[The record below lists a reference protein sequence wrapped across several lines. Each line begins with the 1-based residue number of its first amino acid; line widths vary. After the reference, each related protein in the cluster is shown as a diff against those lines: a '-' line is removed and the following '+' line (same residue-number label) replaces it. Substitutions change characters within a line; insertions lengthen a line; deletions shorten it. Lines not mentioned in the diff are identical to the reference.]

1 MCVGEGGG
9 GGYVAGKS
17 KRSGDWG
24 KEGHIRAQ
32 LNIEQ
37 QQFSQ
42 PPKIYDKY

>member
-1 MCVGEGGG
+1 VGG

-37 QQFSQ
+37 Q
-42 PPKIYDKY
+42 